1 MHALLLTS
9 LFLAPLDH
17 RAPLAA
23 QDPPGGEEPL
33 DSAALASGAPPTWEF
48 ALSAYFID
56 PPGEDGYTTTILYA
70 DRGPLHV
77 EARYNYED
85 LDTASVFAGWTFE
98 VGDELHA
105 ALTPMIGGVFGD
117 TNGVAPALLVDA
129 DWRKLNFYTE
139 AEYVFDTDDSE
150 DNYFY
155 SWSTLMWQ
163 FNEEFAAGVVTER
176 TKIVDTNR
184 NLQVGLA
191 LTVTPG
197 PIGFS
202 LYAYNPGSDVDYYT
216 LSVDLSF

>member
-9 LFLAPLDH
+9 FVLAPL
-17 RAPLAA
+17 A
-23 QDPPGGEEPL
+23 QQEPTATQVTQYPETLGTGEE
-33 DSAALASGAPPTWEF
+33 ATWEL
-48 ALSAYFID
+48 ALSAYYVD
-56 PPGEDGYTTTILYA
+56 PPGEEGYTTTILYA

-85 LDTASVFAGWTFE
+85 LDTGSLFVGWTFQ
-98 VGDELHA
+98 VGQGELEA
-105 ALTPMIGGVFGD
+105 ALTPMIGGVYGE
-117 TNGVAPALLVDA
+117 TKGVAPGLLIDA
-129 DWRKLNFYTE
+129 DWLRLNFYTE
-139 AEYVFDTDDSE
+139 AEYVIDADDS
-150 DNYFY
+150 DYNYFY

-163 FNEEFAAGVVTER
+163 FTDLIAAGVVTER

-184 NLQVGLA
+184 NLQVGFA

-216 LSVDLSF
+216 LSVDLSL